1 MLKTLKMDLYRM
13 FRSKSIYIT
22 LLITYILVVV
32 SIFSF
37 KMVMENE
44 DLKSFYE
51 QSMEASDKINMGINA
66 GMIYVDT
73 PEVTLVDL
81 FSANIAGASIAVIA
95 VIFGIIFVCSEHN
108 SGYIKNVIS
117 RKGYRIYFSLSKAI
131 CMGIYLLIS
140 LLGTAVLIAGT
151 SSILLEN
158 YVFGDISAFASY
170 FMTQYL
176 LHFAILLLILLI
188 CNLTRNMAIS
198 MAIGIC
204 ICSGM
209 VALLTSLL
217 DKLKLDIVFSDYLLT
232 TNMRVL
238 PTTFDAT
245 IYTRAWSISVI
256 CGILFVV
263 ASIVILKRQ
272 DVR

>member
-13 FRSKSIYIT
+13 FRSKSFYIT
-22 LLITYILVVV
+22 LLITYVLVVV
-32 SIFSF
+32 SIASF

-51 QSMEASDKINMGINA
+51 QSMEATDKMNMGISA
-66 GMIYVDT
+66 GMIYVNT
-73 PEVTLVDL
+73 PEVTLLDL
-81 FSANIAGASIAVIA
+81 FSANISGASIAVIA

-117 RKGYRIYFSLSKAI
+117 RKGYRTYFTLSKAI

-140 LLGTAVLIAGT
+140 FIGTSVLIAGT
-151 SSILLEN
+151 SSIILEN
-158 YVFGDISAFASY
+158 YVFGDLSTFVSY

-176 LHFAILLLILLI
+176 LHFAILLLTILI
-188 CNLTRNMAIS
+188 CNITRNMAIS
-198 MAIGIC
+198 MAVGIC

-232 TNMRVL
+232 MNMRVL
-238 PTTFDAT
+238 PITYDAT
-245 IYTRAWSISVI
+245 IYTRALSVSVI
-256 CGILFVV
+256 GGVVFVV
-263 ASIVILKRQ
+263 ASILLLKRQ